1 MPQSIREQLEQ
12 DWYLPCCCLVL
23 AASLFQSDFAFP
35 SCPLGLSLEGE
46 IREKVCGWLF
56 RNLQSSKPAIILL
69 LIRNE
74 LEKLFCFNYFL
85 FTAVLED

>member
-46 IREKVCGWLF
+46 IRKKMCGWLF
-56 RNLQSSKPAIILL
+56 GNLQSSKPAIILL